1 MTFLTPLK
9 RFFGSP
15 GHRSTDRL
23 VGALL
28 VALGVQYALIL
39 VDRLSGNAFWPAL
52 EQALALKAGAWAE
65 PWRWVTYAF
74 LHVDLYHA
82 LWNLLLLHFVGHAWE
97 DRVHGFR
104 TEFLFG
110 MASVAGGWAFLAATA
125 SRSVDGDASS
135 AHYLLGAS
143 AGAMGILG
151 ALTARQP
158 HFQTKVLFWWMPLYA
173 VAGLLVVVDAFFAL
187 GQDLASLAHLTGFAA
202 GFVVH
207 KLLPSGMPARWSRLV
222 PARWWSTGRPS
233 AGGRSFNP
241 ALRVVRG
248 GSSAQ
253 KPQSVLEGLR
263 DPEARLNAVLDKIGK
278 HGVDSLTEDERI
290 FLEKMQH

>member
-1 MTFLTPLK
+1 MTLRSPL
-9 RFFGSP
+9 RRLFGSAS
-15 GHRSTDRL
+15 HRSTDRL

-39 VDRLSGNAFWPAL
+39 TDRLTGNAFWPAV
-52 EQALALKAGAWAE
+52 EQALALKAGGWAE

-97 DRVHGFR
+97 DRMHWPR
-104 TEFLFG
+104 TEILFG
-110 MASVAGGWAFLAATA
+110 IAAVVGGWAFLVATA
-125 SRSVDGDASS
+125 NRSVDGDASS

-158 HFQTKVLFWWMPLYA
+158 LFQTKVLFWWMPLYA

-207 KLLPSGMPARWSRLV
+207 KLLPSGMPAHWSRLGSG
-222 PARWWSTGRPS
+222 RWRKKRGYS
-233 AGGRSFNP
+233 AEERSFNP
-241 ALRVVRG
+241 ALRMARG
-248 GSSAQ
+248 GSSTP

-263 DPEARLNAVLDKIGK
+263 DPEARLNAVLDKISK
-278 HGVDSLTEDERI
+278 NGVESLTDDERI

>member
-1 MTFLTPLK
+1 MAFLSPLK

-23 VGALL
+23 VVALL

-39 VDRLSGNAFWPAL
+39 VDRLTGNAFWPAL
-52 EQALALKAGAWAE
+52 EQALALKAGAWAA

-97 DRVHGFR
+97 DRAHRFR
-104 TEFLFG
+104 TEILFG
-110 MASVAGGWAFLAATA
+110 MASVVGGWAFLVAAAT
-125 SRSVDGDASS
+125 RSADGDASS

-158 HFQTKVLFWWMPLYA
+158 FFQTKVLFWWMPLYA

-202 GFVVH
+202 GFAVH
-207 KLLPSGMPARWSRLV
+207 KLFPNGMPAPWNRWGSG
-222 PARWWSTGRPS
+222 RWRSKGSNS
-233 AGGRSFNP
+233 AAERSFNP

-248 GSSAQ
+248 GSTSP
-253 KPQSVLEGLR
+253 KTKSVLEGLR